1 MEKDDKWLS
10 YEDYRVMQEM
20 MNRREVEVLYEM
32 GLGWLVEFCSHEI
45 KK

>member
-1 MEKDDKWLS
+1 MENTVWLS
-10 YEDYRVMQEM
+10 YEDLQVEQEM
-20 MNRREVEVLYEM
+20 MRQREIEVLYEM